1 MNRSLRL
8 PLGLPTLLLGLLAG
22 TVLPLIAPVYYVHLA
37 TEVLILGLL
46 ATAFNLLFGGTGL
59 LSFGQAAFFATGAY
73 AAAFVLKGVAD
84 SMPLALLAG
93 FLAGAV
99 TSFVVGVLSV
109 RRNEI
114 YFAMLTLAFGQ
125 LFAVIYLQSY
135 HLTGGADGI
144 AGVPR
149 PRLGPTM
156 LAVNLVPTLN
166 YYLFTLIV
174 VAAALW
180 ALWRVSRSPLGLTL
194 AAIRENPS
202 RTAYLGISTQR
213 YRLAAFTIAG
223 AFSGLAGALFA
234 PFQGTVVPDFANW
247 VMSAE
252 PVLMTLL
259 GGPGSFFGPLLG
271 AVFFVA
277 LKDTI
282 GSWTEYWPLVL
293 GTAVILLILFL
304 PAGPLGLLNRVSSP
318 GRREAATRAPIA
330 VAGDRP

>member
-1 MNRSLRL
+1 MNEPRRWL
-8 PLGLPTLLLGLLAG
+8 PGWPTLLLGLLVGA
-22 TVLPLIAPVYYVHLA
+22 VLPLVAPIYYLHLA

-46 ATAFNLLFGGTGL
+46 ATSFNLLFGGTGL

-73 AAAFVLKGVAD
+73 AAAFVLKGVAA

-93 FLAGAV
+93 LLSGAV
-99 TSFVVGVLSV
+99 TSLIVGVLSV

-125 LFAVIYLQSY
+125 LFAVVFLQAY
-135 HLTGGADGI
+135 RITGGADGI

-149 PRLGPTM
+149 PRLG
-156 LAVNLVPTLN
+156 LAAFGINLAPTLN
-166 YYLFTLIV
+166 YYLFTLLV
-174 VAAALW
+174 VAAVLW
-180 ALWRVSRSPLGLTL
+180 TLWRVSRSPLGLTL

-202 RTAYLGISTQR
+202 RTAYLGIATRR
-213 YRLAAFTIAG
+213 YRLVAFTIAG

-234 PFQGTVVPDFANW
+234 PFQGTVVPDFASW

-277 LKDTI
+277 LKDTL

-293 GTAVILLILFL
+293 GTIVVLLILFL
-304 PAGPLGLLNRVSSP
+304 PEGPLGLLDRLSTP
-318 GRREAATRAPIA
+318 GRCEAATRAPNA
-330 VAGDRP
+330 EARA

>member
-1 MNRSLRL
+1 LL
-8 PLGLPTLLLGLLAG
+8 FGLFVGA
-22 TVLPLIAPVYYVHLA
+22 VLPFIAPVYYTHLA

-46 ATAFNLLFGGTGL
+46 ATAFNLVFGGTGL

-73 AAAFVLKGVAD
+73 AAAFVLKDIAA

-93 FLAGAV
+93 LLGGAV

-125 LFAVIYLQSY
+125 LFSIVFLQAY
-135 HLTGGADGI
+135 HITGGADGI

-149 PRLGPTM
+149 PRLGPAALEVS
-156 LAVNLVPTLN
+156 LAPTLN
-166 YYLFTLIV
+166 YYLFTLSV
-174 VAAALW
+174 VTAALW
-180 ALWRVSRSPLGLTL
+180 TLWRVSRSPLGLVL

-202 RTAYLGISTQR
+202 RTAYLGIPTRR

-223 AFSGLAGALFA
+223 ASSGLAGALFA

-259 GGPGSFFGPLLG
+259 GGPASFFGPLLG

-277 LKDTI
+277 LKDTL
-282 GSWTEYWPLVL
+282 GSWTEYWPLAL
-293 GTAVILLILFL
+293 GTTVVLLILFL
-304 PAGPLGLLNRVSSP
+304 PEGPLGLLDRLFTPRASDMT
-318 GRREAATRAPIA
+318 TRTPTA
-330 VAGDRP
+330 VEDHA

>member
-1 MNRSLRL
+1 MSRPSRLASGSLIL
-8 PLGLPTLLLGLLAG
+8 LSGLFAG
-22 TVLPLIAPVYYVHLA
+22 VVLPLVAPAYYLHLA
-37 TEVLILGLL
+37 TEVLVLGLL

-73 AAAFVLKGVAD
+73 AAAFVLKGIIA

-93 FLAGAV
+93 LLAGAAA
-99 TSFVVGVLSV
+99 SFIVGVLSV

-125 LFAVIYLQSY
+125 LFSVVFLQAY
-135 HLTGGADGI
+135 HITGGADGI

-149 PRLGPTM
+149 PRLGST
-156 LAVNLVPTLN
+156 AFGVNLAPTLN
-166 YYLFTLIV
+166 YYLFTLVV

-180 ALWRVSRSPLGLTL
+180 TLWRVSRSPLGLTL

-202 RTAYLGISTQR
+202 RTAYLGIATRR

-259 GGPGSFFGPLLG
+259 GGAGPFFGPLLG
-271 AVFFVA
+271 AAFFVA

-293 GTAVILLILFL
+293 GTIVILLILFL
-304 PAGPLGLLNRVSSP
+304 PEGPIGLINRVLTL
-318 GRREAATRAPIA
+318 GCREAVTRVPIA
-330 VAGDRP
+330 AAEDGT

>member
-1 MNRSLRL
+1 M
-8 PLGLPTLLLGLLAG
+8 LLLGLLVG
-22 TVLPLIAPVYYVHLA
+22 GLLPLLAPIYYVHLA
-37 TEVLILGLL
+37 TEILILGLL

-73 AAAFVLKGVAD
+73 AAAFVLKGVAV

-93 FLAGAV
+93 ALAGAG
-99 TSFVVGVLSV
+99 TSFIVGALSV

-125 LFAVIYLQSY
+125 LFAVVYLQAS
-135 HLTGGADGI
+135 HITGGADGI
-144 AGVPR
+144 AGIPR
-149 PRLGPTM
+149 PRLGSAAFGVS
-156 LAVNLVPTLN
+156 LAPTLN
-166 YYLFTLIV
+166 YYLFTLAI
-174 VAAALW
+174 VAAAMW

-194 AAIRENPS
+194 AAIRENPA
-202 RTAYLGISTQR
+202 RTAYLGISMRR

-247 VMSAE
+247 MMSAE

-259 GGPGSFFGPLLG
+259 GGAGSFFGPLLG
-271 AVFFVA
+271 AVIFVA
-277 LKDTI
+277 LKDTL

-293 GTAVILLILFL
+293 GTIVVLLILLL
-304 PAGPLGLLNRVSSP
+304 PDGPLGFITRVLP
-318 GRREAATRAPIA
+318 AARREVADRARSR
-330 VAGDRP
+330 VLEERV

>member
-1 MNRSLRL
+1 MSRL
-8 PLGLPTLLLGLLAG
+8 SASGWPILLSGLLLGGL
-22 TVLPLIAPVYYVHLA
+22 LPLVAPVYYLHLA

-73 AAAFVLKGVAD
+73 AAAFVLKGFTA

-93 FLAGAV
+93 VLAGAAA
-99 TSFVVGVLSV
+99 SFAVGVLSV

-125 LFAVIYLQSY
+125 LFSVVYLQAY
-135 HLTGGADGI
+135 HITGGADGI

-149 PRLGPTM
+149 PRLGSEM
-156 LAVNLVPTLN
+156 FAVDLAPTLN
-166 YYLFTLIV
+166 YYFFTLTV

-180 ALWRVSRSPLGLTL
+180 ALWRISQSPLGLTL
-194 AAIRENPS
+194 AAIRESPS
-202 RTAYLGISTQR
+202 RTAYLGIPTRR

-223 AFSGLAGALFA
+223 ALSGLAGALFA

-259 GGPGSFFGPLLG
+259 GGPGSFFGPLIG
-271 AVFFVA
+271 AVFFIA
-277 LKDTI
+277 LKDTV

-293 GTAVILLILFL
+293 GIVVILLIRFL
-304 PAGPLGLLNRVSSP
+304 PEGPLGLLKRTK
-318 GRREAATRAPIA
+318 GIGTLATKPRIAEDRA
-330 VAGDRP
+330 

>member
-1 MNRSLRL
+1 MNPL
-8 PLGLPTLLLGLLAG
+8 PVRAPGLPVLLLAVLLGAA
-22 TVLPLIAPVYYVHLA
+22 LPLIAPVYYVHLA

-46 ATAFNLLFGGTGL
+46 ASAFNLVFGGTGL

-73 AAAFVLKGVAD
+73 AAAFVLKGVAA

-93 FLAGAV
+93 FLAGAMA
-99 TSFVVGVLSV
+99 SGVVGMLSV

-125 LFAVIYLQSY
+125 LFAVVFLQAY
-135 HLTGGADGI
+135 RITGGADGI

-149 PRLGPTM
+149 PGLGPPGLGLE
-156 LAVNLVPTLN
+156 LAPTLN
-166 YYLFTLIV
+166 YYLFTLLV
-174 VAAALW
+174 VAGALW
-180 ALWRVSRSPLGLTL
+180 MLWRVSRSSLGLTL

-202 RTAYLGISTQR
+202 RTAYLGIPMRR

-234 PFQGTVVPDFANW
+234 PFEGTVVPDFASW

-259 GGPGSFFGPLLG
+259 GGPSSFFGPLLG
-271 AVFFVA
+271 AVVFVA
-277 LKDTI
+277 LKDTL
-282 GSWTEYWPLVL
+282 GSWTEYWPLTL
-293 GTAVILLILFL
+293 GTIVILLILFL
-304 PAGPLGLLNRVSSP
+304 PEGPIGLLDGLFAP
-318 GRREAATRAPIA
+318 RRHSTATPAPTAAE
-330 VAGDRP
+330 DRT

>member
-1 MNRSLRL
+1 MNRRSVSGWPILISGLVAGGLL
-8 PLGLPTLLLGLLAG
+8 PL
-22 TVLPLIAPVYYVHLA
+22 VAPIYYVHLA

-59 LSFGQAAFFATGAY
+59 LSFGQAAFFASGAY
-73 AAAFVLKGVAD
+73 AAAFVLKGLAP

-93 FLAGAV
+93 LLAGAV
-99 TSFVVGVLSV
+99 TSSVVGALSV

-125 LFAVIYLQSY
+125 LFAVVFLQAY
-135 HLTGGADGI
+135 TVTGGADGI

-149 PRLGPTM
+149 PALG
-156 LAVNLVPTLN
+156 LAPHEIGLAPTLN
-166 YYLFTLIV
+166 YYFFTLLV
-174 VAAALW
+174 VAAAL
-180 ALWRVSRSPLGLTL
+180 AMLWRVSRSPLGLTL

-202 RTAYLGISTQR
+202 RAAYLGIPMRR

-247 VMSAE
+247 MMSAE

-277 LKDTI
+277 LKDTL
-282 GSWTEYWPLVL
+282 GSWTEYWPLAL
-293 GTAVILLILFL
+293 GTLVIVLILFL
-304 PAGPLGLLNRVSSP
+304 PEGPLGLIDRFLRP
-318 GRREAATRAPIA
+318 ARPEAATPGRTAVEDRA
-330 VAGDRP
+330 

>member
-1 MNRSLRL
+1 
-8 PLGLPTLLLGLLAG
+8 
-22 TVLPLIAPVYYVHLA
+22 VLPFIAPVYYTHLA

-46 ATAFNLLFGGTGL
+46 ATAFNLVFGGTGL

-73 AAAFVLKGVAD
+73 AAAFVLKDIAA

-93 FLAGAV
+93 LLGGAV

-125 LFAVIYLQSY
+125 LFSVVFLQAY
-135 HLTGGADGI
+135 HITGGADGI

-149 PRLGPTM
+149 PRLGPAALEVS
-156 LAVNLVPTLN
+156 LAPTLN
-166 YYLFTLIV
+166 YYLFTLSV
-174 VAAALW
+174 VTATLW
-180 ALWRVSRSPLGLTL
+180 TLWRVSRSPLGLVL

-202 RTAYLGISTQR
+202 RTAYLGIPTRR

-223 AFSGLAGALFA
+223 ASSGLAGALFA

-259 GGPGSFFGPLLG
+259 GGPASFFGPLLG

-277 LKDTI
+277 LKDTL
-282 GSWTEYWPLVL
+282 GSWTEYWPLAL
-293 GTAVILLILFL
+293 GTTVVLLILFL
-304 PAGPLGLLNRVSSP
+304 PEGPLGLLDRLFTPRASDMT
-318 GRREAATRAPIA
+318 TRTPTA
-330 VAGDRP
+330 VEDHA

>member
-1 MNRSLRL
+1 MNRL
-8 PLGLPTLLLGLLAG
+8 PPSASGWPILLLALLLGA
-22 TVLPLIAPVYYVHLA
+22 VLPLIAPVYYVHLA

-73 AAAFVLKGVAD
+73 AAAFVLKGVAA

-93 FLAGAV
+93 LLAGAV

-125 LFAVIYLQSY
+125 LFAVVFLQAY
-135 HLTGGADGI
+135 RVTGGADGI

-149 PRLGPTM
+149 PRLGWADF
-156 LAVNLVPTLN
+156 AVDLGPTLN
-166 YYLFTLIV
+166 YYYFTLLV
-174 VAAALW
+174 VAGALW
-180 ALWRVSRSPLGLTL
+180 VLWRLTRSSLGLTL

-202 RTAYLGISTQR
+202 RTAYLGIPTRR

-259 GGPGSFFGPLLG
+259 GGPNSFLGPLLG
-271 AVFFVA
+271 ALFFVA
-277 LKDTI
+277 LKDTL
-282 GSWTEYWPLVL
+282 GSWTEYWPLTL
-293 GTAVILLILFL
+293 GSIVILLILFL
-304 PAGPLGLLNRVSSP
+304 PEGPLGALDRLFTRAD
-318 GRREAATRAPIA
+318 RTAATRAPTA
-330 VAGDRP
+330 LEDRA

>member
-1 MNRSLRL
+1 MNRLSRFVSPWLILVAGLALGAML
-8 PLGLPTLLLGLLAG
+8 P
-22 TVLPLIAPVYYVHLA
+22 VVAPIYYVHLA

-73 AAAFVLKGVAD
+73 VAGFVLKNVAV
-84 SMPLALLAG
+84 SMPLALLLG
-93 FLAGAV
+93 FLAGAA

-125 LFAVIYLQSY
+125 LFAVVFLQAY
-135 HLTGGADGI
+135 RITGGADGI
-144 AGVPR
+144 AGIPR
-149 PRLGPTM
+149 PRLGF
-156 LAVNLVPTLN
+156 AGFGVNLSPTLN
-166 YYLFTLIV
+166 YYLFTLLV

-180 ALWRVSRSPLGLTL
+180 TLWRVSRSPLGLTL

-202 RTAYLGISTQR
+202 RTAYLGIPTRR

-234 PFQGTVVPDFANW
+234 PFQGTVVPDFASW

-259 GGPGSFFGPLLG
+259 GGPSSFFGPLLG
-271 AVFFVA
+271 AAFFVA
-277 LKDTI
+277 LKDTL
-282 GSWTEYWPLVL
+282 GSWTEYWPLTL
-293 GTAVILLILFL
+293 GTIVILLILFL
-304 PAGPLGLLNRVSSP
+304 PEGPIGLVDRLLTL
-318 GRREAATRAPIA
+318 GRREVPRAPA
-330 VAGDRP
+330 VMEDRA

>member
-1 MNRSLRL
+1 MKRYLVSER
-8 PLGLPTLLLGLLAG
+8 PILLAG
-22 TVLPLIAPVYYVHLA
+22 LIAGAALPLVAPVYYVHLA

-73 AAAFVLKGVAD
+73 AAAFVLKGITG

-93 FLAGAV
+93 ILAGAA

-125 LFAVIYLQSY
+125 IFAVVYLQAY
-135 HLTGGADGI
+135 RITGGADGI

-149 PRLGPTM
+149 PGLGPAA
-156 LAVNLVPTLN
+156 LAVNLAPTLN
-166 YYLFTLIV
+166 YYLFTLVV

-180 ALWRVSRSPLGLTL
+180 ALWRVCRSPLGLTL

-202 RTAYLGISTQR
+202 RTSYLGIPTRR
-213 YRLAAFTIAG
+213 YRLAAFTTAG

-247 VMSAE
+247 LMSAE

-271 AVFFVA
+271 AAFFVA

-293 GTAVILLILFL
+293 GTIVILLILFL
-304 PAGPLGLLNRVSSP
+304 PEGPLGLLNRLSTLAP
-318 GRREAATRAPIA
+318 GGTATRMPIA
-330 VAGDRP
+330 TAEDRA

>member
-1 MNRSLRL
+1 MNRYLVSGW
-8 PLGLPTLLLGLLAG
+8 PILLAG
-22 TVLPLIAPVYYVHLA
+22 LIAGAGLPLVAPVYYVHLA

-73 AAAFVLKGVAD
+73 AAAFVLKGITD
-84 SMPLALLAG
+84 SMSLALLAG
-93 FLAGAV
+93 ILAGAA

-125 LFAVIYLQSY
+125 IFAVIYLQAY
-135 HLTGGADGI
+135 RLTGGADGI

-149 PRLGPTM
+149 PRLGPAA
-156 LAVNLVPTLN
+156 LAVNLAPTLN
-166 YYLFTLIV
+166 YYLFTLVV
-174 VAAALW
+174 VAAAFW
-180 ALWRVSRSPLGLTL
+180 ALWRVSRSPLGFTL

-202 RTAYLGISTQR
+202 RTAYLGIPTRR

-247 VMSAE
+247 LMSSE

-277 LKDTI
+277 LKDAI

-293 GTAVILLILFL
+293 GTIIILLILFL
-304 PAGPLGLLNRVSSP
+304 PEGPLGLFNRLSTLGP
-318 GRREAATRAPIA
+318 GETATRVPIA
-330 VAGDRP
+330 AAEDRA

>member
-1 MNRSLRL
+1 VKEPRRL
-8 PLGLPTLLLGLLAG
+8 LSGSSALLVGVCVGA
-22 TVLPLIAPVYYVHLA
+22 VLPLVAPIYYVHLA

-73 AAAFVLKGVAD
+73 AAAFVLKGVAA

-93 FLAGAV
+93 LLAGAV

-125 LFAVIYLQSY
+125 LFAVVFLQAY
-135 HLTGGADGI
+135 RVTGGADGI

-149 PRLGPTM
+149 PPLGAAG
-156 LAVNLVPTLN
+156 LEVNLAPTLN
-166 YYLFTLIV
+166 YYLFTLLV

-180 ALWRVSRSPLGLTL
+180 TLWRVSRSPLGLTL

-202 RTAYLGISTQR
+202 RTAFLGIPTRS

-234 PFQGTVVPDFANW
+234 PFQGTVVPDFASW

-259 GGPGSFFGPLLG
+259 GGPNSFFGPLLG
-271 AVFFVA
+271 AVFFIA
-277 LKDTI
+277 LKDTV
-282 GSWTEYWPLVL
+282 GSWTEYWPLAL
-293 GTAVILLILFL
+293 GTIVILLILFL
-304 PAGPLGLLNRVSSP
+304 PEGPLGLLDRLFTL

-330 VAGDRP
+330 VEDRA

>member
-1 MNRSLRL
+1 MNRPRPVVS
-8 PLGLPTLLLGLLAG
+8 GWPTLLFGLFVGA
-22 TVLPLIAPVYYVHLA
+22 VLPFIAPVYYMHLA

-46 ATAFNLLFGGTGL
+46 ATAFNLVFGGTGL

-73 AAAFVLKGVAD
+73 AAAFVLKDIAA

-93 FLAGAV
+93 LLGGAV

-125 LFAVIYLQSY
+125 LFSVVFLQAY
-135 HLTGGADGI
+135 HITGGADGI

-149 PRLGPTM
+149 PRLG
-156 LAVNLVPTLN
+156 LAALEVNLAPTLN
-166 YYLFTLIV
+166 YYLVTLSV
-174 VAAALW
+174 VTAALW
-180 ALWRVSRSPLGLTL
+180 TLWRVSRSPLGLIL

-202 RTAYLGISTQR
+202 RTTYLGIPTRR

-234 PFQGTVVPDFANW
+234 PFQGTVVPDFSSW

-252 PVLMTLL
+252 PVVMTLL
-259 GGPGSFFGPLLG
+259 GGPASFFGPLLG

-277 LKDTI
+277 LKDTLS
-282 GSWTEYWPLVL
+282 SWTEYWPLAL
-293 GTAVILLILFL
+293 GTIVILLILFL
-304 PAGPLGLLNRVSSP
+304 PEGPLGLLDRLFTPRGSDLT
-318 GRREAATRAPIA
+318 TRTPTA
-330 VAGDRP
+330 VEDRA

>member
-1 MNRSLRL
+1 L
-8 PLGLPTLLLGLLAG
+8 PLVVP
-22 TVLPLIAPVYYVHLA
+22 IYYVHLA

-46 ATAFNLLFGGTGL
+46 ATAFNLLFAGTGL
-59 LSFGQAAFFATGAY
+59 LSFGQAAFFASGAY
-73 AAAFVLKGVAD
+73 CAAFVLKGFAA

-93 FLAGAV
+93 LLAGTV
-99 TSFVVGVLSV
+99 TSFVVGMLSV

-125 LFAVIYLQSY
+125 LFAVFFLQAY
-135 HLTGGADGI
+135 RLTGGADGI

-149 PRLGPTM
+149 PSLGIAPFE
-156 LAVNLVPTLN
+156 VNLAPTPS
-166 YYLFTLIV
+166 YYLFTLVV
-174 VAAALW
+174 VAAAL
-180 ALWRVSRSPLGLTL
+180 ATLWRVSRSPLGLTL
-194 AAIRENPS
+194 AAIRENPA
-202 RTAYLGISTQR
+202 RTAYLGIPTRR

-259 GGPGSFFGPLLG
+259 GGSGTFFGPLLG

-277 LKDTI
+277 LKDTL

-293 GTAVILLILFL
+293 GTIVILLILFL
-304 PAGPLGLLNRVSSP
+304 PEGPLGLLDRLLRLA
-318 GRREAATRAPIA
+318 RREAAKQAPEGVEDRA
-330 VAGDRP
+330 